1 MSVLPDFET
10 IVLTSAYVCSTSD
23 DVTTIYSP
31 TSQSIVSS
39 TVNVDDPTAIVLDN
53 KVHVGV
59 RTLPCKSNVHI
70 WHPKTLLPNA
80 GI

>member
-1 MSVLPDFET
+1 M
-10 IVLTSAYVCSTSD
+10 CSTSE

-31 TSQSIVSS
+31 TYQSTVSS
-39 TVNVDDPTAIVLDN
+39 TVKVDDPTATVLDN
-53 KVHVGV
+53 SVHVGV
-59 RTLPCKSNVHI
+59 LTLPCKSNVHM

>member
-31 TSQSIVSS
+31 SSQSIVSS

-59 RTLPCKSNVHI
+59 LTLPCKSNVHI